1 MKTVALIHTV
11 KRVADTF
18 EEVLRAGVDETI
30 RVYNLLDDYL
40 ANHPNEV
47 GEFTINNRNRLF
59 QDLKT
64 QEMTGADL
72 IVTTCSTLTPVV
84 DMLRPLIK
92 VPVIAIDDA
101 MASKG
106 VTYGRRILIMA
117 TAESTVEPTREK
129 LKKEAAAAGIEI
141 DLDQIVCRE
150 AFHAMKELKMNV
162 HDNILREEAGKIRNY
177 DCVIL
182 AQASMAHLQK
192 DIQEISKIV
201 TLSSPSLC
209 IRQINEY
216 FKAEGVYQYEC

>member
-11 KRVADTF
+11 KNVANTF
-18 EEVLRAGVDETI
+18 EEALRDGVEETI

-59 QDLKT
+59 LDLKA

-84 DMLRPLIK
+84 DMLRPFIK

-101 MASKG
+101 MSAKG
-106 VTYGRRILIMA
+106 ITYGRRILIMA

-129 LKKEAAAAGIEI
+129 LKKEAAAAGVEI
-141 DLDQIVCRE
+141 DLDQIVCKE
-150 AFHAMKELKMNV
+150 AFRAMKELEINV
-162 HDNILREEAGKIRNY
+162 HDSILREEAGKIQNY

-192 DIQEISKIV
+192 DIEDICKIV
-201 TLSSPSLC
+201 TLSSPALC
-209 IRQINEY
+209 IRQVNEY
-216 FKAEGVYQYEC
+216 LKAKGV